1 MLYTWTL
8 QGLMLHF
15 GSNSLYLL
23 RILHGYFF
31 QWKHLTGKICFWN
44 ALLMSVVSLQVAPI
58 LNMFIYQGLKT
69 IEDNNMLTEKLLSR
83 FQMMLFDIMNRKKNA
98 ADTPTNTLKI
108 IHFNDNSY
116 LAGNIDSH
124 HVYFMSSTTNA
135 IKPSRRR

>member
-44 ALLMSVVSLQVAPI
+44 ALLMSVGSLQVAPI

-98 ADTPTNTLKI
+98 ADTLLIPSKLFTLMI
-108 IHFNDNSY
+108 IHILQEILIALMFIS
-116 LAGNIDSH
+116 
-124 HVYFMSSTTNA
+124 
-135 IKPSRRR
+135 

>member
-1 MLYTWTL
+1 
-8 QGLMLHF
+8 MLHF

-23 RILHGYFF
+23 RILHGYIF

-44 ALLMSVVSLQVAPI
+44 ALLMSVDSLQVAPI

-98 ADTPTNTLKI
+98 ADTLLIPSKLFTLMI
-108 IHFNDNSY
+108 IHILREILIALMFIS
-116 LAGNIDSH
+116 
-124 HVYFMSSTTNA
+124 
-135 IKPSRRR
+135 

>member
-1 MLYTWTL
+1 
-8 QGLMLHF
+8 MLHF

-44 ALLMSVVSLQVAPI
+44 ALLMSVGSLQVAPI

-98 ADTPTNTLKI
+98 ADTLLIPSKLFTLMI
-108 IHFNDNSY
+108 IHILQEILIALMFIS
-116 LAGNIDSH
+116 
-124 HVYFMSSTTNA
+124 
-135 IKPSRRR
+135 

>member
-44 ALLMSVVSLQVAPI
+44 ALLMSVGSLQVAPI

-98 ADTPTNTLKI
+98 ADTLLIPSKLFTLMI
-108 IHFNDNSY
+108 IHILQEILIALMFISWAAQQT
-116 LAGNIDSH
+116 L
-124 HVYFMSSTTNA
+124 
-135 IKPSRRR
+135 